1 MGWICMDHKGALRT
15 FRSLTLPR
23 TARLEGP
30 GAETWHP
37 HNIFKNMIQAEPG
50 FSPSNL
56 SSEGNMFLSPFKS
69 RPELLIFYGFSLA
82 ASESK
87 STVQADCVL
96 SGLWQIVLPPFTFW
110 IPQIRFGWRA
120 TIPAAELLAHS
131 VSLTHRSGGLSFCHS
146 IWFTWKYV
154 DCFKCHLI
162 VERNHCLSMGWSTDC
177 FKTIHHSS
185 LVQAT
190 FAAGSPPT
198 CWTAKWFFA
207 STTMLMVQSEF
218 LTIQSPCMVWC
229 LQVANLD
236 EKSRYLTV

>member
-1 MGWICMDHKGALRT
+1 MLHSHLEPTGDGQRSGPPGSAKTGPVPHFAKNCQVGRT
-15 FRSLTLPR
+15 WGGDMTPTQHLQ
-23 TARLEGP
+23 
-30 GAETWHP
+30 
-37 HNIFKNMIQAEPG
+37 NMIQAEPG

-131 VSLTHRSGGLSFCHS
+131 VSLTPRSGGLSFCHS
-146 IWFTWKYV
+146 I
-154 DCFKCHLI
+154 
-162 VERNHCLSMGWSTDC
+162 
-177 FKTIHHSS
+177 
-185 LVQAT
+185 
-190 FAAGSPPT
+190 
-198 CWTAKWFFA
+198 
-207 STTMLMVQSEF
+207 
-218 LTIQSPCMVWC
+218 
-229 LQVANLD
+229 
-236 EKSRYLTV
+236 